1 MITFDPTT
9 NTIHLCNGRISY
21 IVYINAVGYLETLYF
36 GPALARVPDPA
47 NVRAFGTFHDA
58 SFYYDAEE
66 GAEHAYADGYKNN
79 GAPQEISSHGGTDK
93 RHAPLVV
100 RRPDGSFE
108 SDWRYVSHEVLEGVP
123 AYDDALPHART
134 GDAQTV
140 RFVLKERDTEVYVYY
155 YLTLYNDKDILLKS
169 FAVHNRTDR
178 AVALLRALSMQL
190 DLTSTDY
197 RVVHFRGRWV
207 KERDYCENPLLD
219 GVQEIGSNRG
229 RSSHEENPFVFLKS
243 THATTTAGEV
253 IGFNLIYS
261 GNFAWRVQT
270 DAWGCPHITYGM
282 GEEDFCWQLG
292 ADEVFYT
299 PQAVIAYSNSGTDYM
314 SRQFHD
320 FIRQNLVRQDLDS
333 RDKPILFNSWE
344 GCYFDYDTA
353 TVLSY
358 IEDSRKIGAQL
369 FVLDD
374 GWFGARMAD
383 DAGLGDWRPNAAKV
397 DLAAVIDKCHSLGL
411 RFGIWFEPEM
421 VNYNSDLYRAHP
433 DYALGGGRYTSCI
446 RHQFHLD
453 MANPAVVDN
462 IYRQMR
468 DFLQQYP
475 VDYIKWD
482 YNRIVAEHYSRAYP
496 AEQQGEIYHRLV
508 LGYYSLLGRLTRD
521 FPDLFVEG
529 CASGGGRFDL
539 GTLYYT
545 PQIWASDESDPAQR
559 MEINYN
565 TSLGYPLSCIGAHV
579 NANPITDY
587 RTKAYVALFGTYGY
601 EMNPNRLSSAE
612 IDQLNEVAQ
621 LYHRYHRTVV
631 REGDLY
637 HLLDPN
643 SGNFMAMQC
652 VAKDGA
658 TSLVLL
664 INRKKELDRL
674 RYVRLQGLDPD
685 AMYHNNYDDAVLSG
699 EQLMRI
705 GLNLSR
711 EWLDEFSCKL
721 ILLTRQDA

>member
-1 MITFDPTT
+1 MICFDPNG
-9 NTIHLCNGRISY
+9 NTIHLCNGRVSY
-21 IVYINAVGYLETLYF
+21 IVYINAAGYLETLYF
-36 GPALARVPDPA
+36 GTALSRVPDAA

-58 SFYYDAEE
+58 SFYYDAVE
-66 GAEHAYADGYKNN
+66 AKEHRYADGYKNN
-79 GAPQEISSHGGTDK
+79 GAPQEISAHGGPDK
-93 RHAPLVV
+93 RYAPLVV
-100 RRPDGSFE
+100 RRPNGSFE
-108 SDWRYVSHEVLEGVP
+108 TDWRYVSHRIYRGVP
-123 AYDDALPHART
+123 AYDALPHART
-134 GDAQTV
+134 GEAETV
-140 RFVLKERDTEVYVYY
+140 QFLLKERDTEVYAHY
-155 YLTLYNDKDILLKS
+155 YLTLYEDKDILLKS
-169 FAVHNRTDR
+169 FAVENRTD
-178 AVALLRALSMQL
+178 APVDLLRAMSMQL

-207 KERDYCENPLLD
+207 KERDYCENALLD

-243 THATTTAGEV
+243 THATATEGEV

-261 GNFAWRVQT
+261 GNFSWRVET

-282 GEEDFCWQLG
+282 GAEDFCWRLAAG
-292 ADEVFYT
+292 DTFFT
-299 PQAVIAYSNSGTDYM
+299 PQAVIAYSHRGVDYM

-320 FIRQNLVRQDLDS
+320 FIRQNLVRTDLYEQE
-333 RDKPILFNSWE
+333 KPILFNSWE
-344 GCYFDYDTA
+344 GCYFDYTTD

-358 IEDSRKIGAQL
+358 IEDAAKIGAEL

-374 GWFGARMAD
+374 GWFGARMSD
-383 DAGLGDWRPNAAKV
+383 DAGLGDWRVNADKV
-397 DLAAVIDKCHSLGL
+397 DLGAVIDKCHRLGM

-433 DYALGGGRYTSCI
+433 DYALGGGAYTSCI

-462 IYRQMR
+462 IYGQMC

-482 YNRIVAEHYSRAYP
+482 YNRIVAEHFSRAFG

-508 LGYYSLLGRLTRD
+508 LGYYSLLGRLCTRY
-521 FPDLFVEG
+521 PRLFVEG
-529 CASGGGRFDL
+529 CASGGGRFDM

-565 TSLGYPLSCIGAHV
+565 TSLGYPLGCIGAHV

-587 RTKAYVALFGTYGY
+587 RTKAYVAMFGTYGY
-601 EMNPNRLSSAE
+601 EMNPNRLTEEEKA
-612 IDQLNEVAQ
+612 QLNEVAA
-621 LYHRYHRTVV
+621 LYHRYHRTVI
-631 REGDLY
+631 EQGDMY

-643 SGNFMAMQC
+643 TTNFAAMQC

-658 TSLVLL
+658 VSLVLI

-674 RYVRLQGLDPD
+674 RFVRLRGLETD
-685 AMYHNNYDDAVLSG
+685 AMYVNSYDNAVLTG

-705 GLNLSR
+705 GLNLSA
-711 EWLDEFSCKL
+711 EWLDEFACKL
-721 ILLTRQDA
+721 IEIRRV